1 MRNIVIIGAGSIVF
15 STTVTNDLLATGA
28 LSDASFTLVDLN
40 LAKAQRLEAYMRR
53 IIEAN
58 SLKASVRSTNDRRE
72 ALAGADYV
80 ITTIKIG
87 GASAQ
92 RVDYEVP
99 TRYGIDVCVGECIGP
114 GGVFRALRTIPVMV
128 DIVRDIQEICPR
140 AVLLNYVNPM
150 AMVCMAIG
158 LTSSIQ
164 FVGLCHGVQT
174 TLDLISRYAGV
185 KKEEIDFLAPAS
197 TIWLGS

>member
-1 MRNIVIIGAGSIVF
+1 MTSWP
-15 STTVTNDLLATGA
+15 LCA
-28 LSDASFTLVDLN
+28 LSDSSFTLVDSKLGPGSARRK
-40 LAKAQRLEAYMRR
+40 LYEAD
-53 IIEAN
+53 IDAN
-58 SLKASVRSTNDRRE
+58 SLKATIRSTKDRRQ

-80 ITTIKIG
+80 ITTIKVG
-87 GASAQ
+87 GSSAQ

-99 TRYGIDVCVGECIGP
+99 TQYGIDVCVGECIGP
-114 GGVFRALRTIPVMV
+114 GGVFRALRTIPVMA

-185 KKEEIDFLAPAS
+185 KKEEIDFLAAGVS